1 MTKIFGINFVIFCI
15 LALFMILYFSS
26 EMRIE
31 GFALQGFPF
40 TCPKTSIDADSCSM
54 QCKSIQNAAQQAAC
68 QNVCNNLNIACAL
81 NA

>member
-1 MTKIFGINFVIFCI
+1 
-15 LALFMILYFSS
+15 
-26 EMRIE
+26 MRIE

-40 TCPKTSIDADSCSM
+40 TCPKTSIDADDCST